1 MFKKPRKNHFYVF
14 YAHKKTKSLMFLK
27 ATAANFPK
35 TTVAVVHLLS
45 LVGLTSLER
54 SRDVLAYILQVNRA
68 VT

>member
-1 MFKKPRKNHFYVF
+1 
-14 YAHKKTKSLMFLK
+14 MFLK

-54 SRDVLAYILQVNRA
+54 SRDVLAYILQVNRE